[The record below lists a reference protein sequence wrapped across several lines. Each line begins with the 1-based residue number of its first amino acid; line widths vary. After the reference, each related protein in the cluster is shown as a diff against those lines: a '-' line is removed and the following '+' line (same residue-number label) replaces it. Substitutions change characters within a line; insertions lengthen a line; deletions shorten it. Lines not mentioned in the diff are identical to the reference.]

1 MRPVLL
7 AAALLLHM
15 GAAEPDIEK
24 SGGAPTAHRLERQE
38 LRAERH
44 AQRQSHSQRQMNHAE
59 RSTRGRR
66 RGVETC
72 TSALIVIRHADDM
85 RSNDERDSKGNKEP
99 YGTGWS
105 TSGIETCVRAA
116 DGNADYLAVPAGSSG
131 VSLTAAGQPVHQHCL
146 TPNGQA
152 HAHAYAASLSSF
164 LLKNRLCPVG
174 SVVTQEPFTGK
185 VWPSANPF
193 ETALP
198 LAQKSGAPIAMV
210 PSSTAFATS
219 SERAALLEPA
229 SANSSVLLSWDKAG
243 LMGSDNN
250 GVLYQ
255 VSARPLT
262 RPCRQSPSIYV

>member
-1 MRPVLL
+1 
-7 AAALLLHM
+7 
-15 GAAEPDIEK
+15 
-24 SGGAPTAHRLERQE
+24 
-38 LRAERH
+38 
-44 AQRQSHSQRQMNHAE
+44 MNHAE

-255 VSARPLT
+255 IANADVPSPIAFPDRDMLYVFTEPDASQTYKLKTYRQFFQDSAGFLAGQAGGRSGKPYY
-262 RPCRQSPSIYV
+262 RFFF